1 VSASDSERG
10 LLARTRWVVTAQL
23 AIAITVVVV
32 LVGGTAWCVM
42 DTGQRTD
49 AGRELRHVAAHGNV
63 ASPPPC
69 DWVFLYSNGALR
81 RTERAPAAL
90 PVWSAIRRVAA
101 DHRTR
106 VTRERVGG
114 ISYLVRTQPRGDG
127 VIQVA
132 LDLRYQTAERHRLAL
147 ALAAAELAGL
157 LAALV
162 TGGVLA
168 RRAISPLG
176 EALAKQRR
184 FVADASHELRTPLTQ
199 LHTRAQLLERRART
213 AADPDAVLA
222 ELGRLVAGTRQLGE
236 VVEDLLLSAQLR
248 QASPADGAA
257 DPVDLAALVDA
268 VAAAEAD
275 RARDGGVT
283 VAVYRDPPA
292 PHGYRVAGVE
302 AALRRV
308 VTALLDNALG
318 HTPPGGRIDLTLRY
332 VDRHL
337 DRRRTV
343 QLTVADSGVGFDQ
356 KEAGRLFERFA
367 RGTNGAG
374 RRFGIG
380 LALVRE
386 VVEGHG
392 GTITANGRPGAG
404 ASFTVTLPAASP
416 VGDGQS
422 AGRRAVLSRL

>member
-1 VSASDSERG
+1 VTSDSERG

-23 AIAITVVVV
+23 AVAITVVVV

-49 AGRELRHVAAHGNV
+49 AGRELRHVATHGNV

-106 VTRERVGG
+106 VSRERVGG

-132 LDLRYQTAERHRLAL
+132 LDLRYQSAERHRLAL

-157 LAALV
+157 LAALI

-213 AADPDAVLA
+213 APDPDAVLA

-257 DPVDLAALVDA
+257 GPVDLAALVDEA
-268 VAAAEAD
+268 AAAEAD
-275 RARDGGVT
+275 RASDGGVT

-292 PHGYRVAGVE
+292 QHGYRVAGVE

-332 VDRHL
+332 L
-337 DRRRTV
+337 ERRRTV
-343 QLTVADSGVGFDQ
+343 QLAVADSGVGFDQ
-356 KEAGRLFERFA
+356 KEADRLFERFA

-392 GTITANGRPGAG
+392 GTITAAGRPGAG

-416 VGDGQS
+416 AGNGQP

>member
-1 VSASDSERG
+1 MNTVDSERG

-69 DWVFLYSNGALR
+69 DWVFLYSDGALR

-90 PVWSAIRRVAA
+90 PVWPAIRQVAA

-106 VTRERVGG
+106 VSRERVGG

-132 LDLRYQTAERHRLAL
+132 LDLRYQTAERRRLAL

-213 AADPDAVLA
+213 AADPDAVLT

-248 QASPADGAA
+248 QTRPADGDA

-268 VAAAEAD
+268 VAADEAD
-275 RARDGGVT
+275 RAGSLGVT
-283 VAVYRDPPA
+283 VSVYREPPA

-318 HTPPGGRIDLTLRY
+318 HTPAGGRIDLTLRY
-332 VDRHL
+332 SGRL

-356 KEAGRLFERFA
+356 KEADRVFERFA
-367 RGTNGAG
+367 RGSNGAG

-392 GTITANGRPGAG
+392 GTITAAGRPGAG
-404 ASFTVTLPAASP
+404 ASFTVTLPAATP
-416 VGDGQS
+416 ATDGQP